1 MSSLYRLLQL
11 SLLFSLYALPA
22 FAAEDA
28 PKPTAHTARKIEG
41 WTVQVDQRLFA
52 EENKAVGDRALRMLE
67 NALYEIA
74 LITPTNRIAKLR
86 EVPIWLDLSHGKLQ
100 NMQYHPSAGWLKENG
115 YATEMAKCVHIPSAA
130 YFSGIRHHRIQPWCV
145 LHELAHAYHDRV
157 LGFEQARIMS
167 IWEKW
172 RQNPDYEKALYIEG
186 HPRRHY
192 GLTNQ
197 KEFFAEMTEAYF
209 GMNDFYPFNRGELK
223 TKEPEVYALMEEI
236 WGKLP

>member
-1 MSSLYRLLQL
+1 
-11 SLLFSLYALPA
+11 
-22 FAAEDA
+22 
-28 PKPTAHTARKIEG
+28 
-41 WTVQVDQRLFA
+41 
-52 EENKAVGDRALRMLE
+52 MLE

-74 LITPTNRIAKLR
+74 LIMPTDRIVKLR

-130 YFSGIRHHRIQPWCV
+130 FFSGIRHHRIQPWCV

-167 IWEKW
+167 VWKKW

-223 TKEPEVYALMEEI
+223 TREPEVYALMEEI